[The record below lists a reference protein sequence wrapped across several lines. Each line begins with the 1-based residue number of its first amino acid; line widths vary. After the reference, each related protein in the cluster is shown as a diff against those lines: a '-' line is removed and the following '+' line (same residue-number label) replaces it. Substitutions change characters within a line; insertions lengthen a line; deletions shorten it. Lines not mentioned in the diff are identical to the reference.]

1 MKKRTLKIMAIA
13 MVFALIFA
21 FAAIPTSAATTYTP
35 IGGNTTI
42 TKNLVVESDANIP
55 DITFGYTITRGTA
68 VAASSNTIE
77 ILASEV
83 GASIGNAAFSNSDTA
98 HTINGLPTDAD
109 PAQPTA
115 DKKYA
120 QKSVS
125 VTFPANSFT
134 KPGVY
139 RYVIN
144 ESQGQAHGVT
154 YDTDPRYLDVF
165 VVADPVTNALS
176 VNKYILRNVAT
187 TIGTDGKYTSE
198 PDTKSSSFTNI
209 VTQYDF
215 QFSKTITGNQ
225 GDKNKLF
232 TFTLNITNANP
243 GTYPVETTGVS
254 SNVSSITI
262 GSDGTYTGNIDL
274 TDGSSVRIVNLN
286 KDAVCTVSEDA
297 EDYTPTHV
305 IDNGSSVSGNNSGQI
320 TLADADHS
328 VAFTNTR
335 NGIIPTGVLL
345 TIAPFAIGLLLFGA
359 LAVFFIAR
367 KKRREGEDEE

>member
-1 MKKRTLKIMAIA
+1 MKTRFSKLMAIV

-21 FAAIPTSAATTYTP
+21 FAAIPASAATTYTP
-35 IGGNTTI
+35 IGGSTTI

-55 DITFGYTITRGTA
+55 DITFGYTITRGTP
-68 VAASSNTIE
+68 VAATSNTIE

-98 HTINGLPTDAD
+98 NTIAGLPTDA
-109 PAQPTA
+109 QGSPTTG
-115 DKKYA
+115 KKYA
-120 QKSVS
+120 QKSVT

-144 ESQGQAHGVT
+144 ETDGQKPGVT
-154 YDTDPRYLDVF
+154 YDTTSRYLDVF
-165 VVADPVTNALS
+165 VVADPATNVLS
-176 VNKYILRNVAT
+176 VDSYVLRNSAT
-187 TIGTDGKYTSE
+187 TIGTDGAYTSD
-198 PDTKSSSFTNI
+198 PDVKSSGYTNT

-215 QFSKTITGNQ
+215 QFSKAITGNQ

-232 TFTLNITNANP
+232 TFTLNITNAIP

-274 TDGSSVRIVNLN
+274 TDGSVVRIVNLN

-297 EDYTPTHV
+297 EDYTPTYV

-345 TIAPFAIGLLLFGA
+345 TVAPFAIGLLLFGA
-359 LAVFFIAR
+359 LAIFFIAR
-367 KKRREGEDEE
+367 KKKRAEEE